1 MRPNKL
7 WAVVGW
13 TATLALTSG
22 CQSLTS
28 SGAST
33 KKSDSSWWP
42 WSSKQVYQEPSSM
55 SVIWADDVL
64 MAPGQPAT
72 RGFGG
77 RVYFYN
83 ERSQA
88 IPVDGEL
95 TVYGYDDTESGER
108 SKHEQPDKRFRFSPE
123 QFTTHFTQG
132 ELGASYSVWLPW
144 DEAGGPRRRI
154 TLIPVFK
161 TTSGRLVRG
170 EPSTVTLTGKAPELT
185 INHAQHADIR
195 AAAFTGLPTTGRD
208 SSPFGDQIRRF
219 GSEHPPA
226 AMTSTTISLPSST
239 QQQLKRS
246 TTVSDVGGQAAGM
259 AAGLQTQAGAGSEGG
274 VQGGLHIDLNRTG
287 VPPGHSFEGKTTGFQ
302 RRGGATSATS
312 TIAPAATNQTW
323 NGASGG
329 R

>member
-1 MRPNKL
+1 MRQNISTVL
-7 WAVVGW
+7 VGW
-13 TATLALTSG
+13 TVTLCLASG
-22 CQSLTS
+22 CQSFTS
-28 SGAST
+28 PGAGT
-33 KKSDSSWWP
+33 PKTANSWWP
-42 WSSKQVYQEPSSM
+42 WSGKPVYQEPSSM

-95 TVYGYDDTESGER
+95 TVYGYDDTEAGER

-170 EPSTVTLTGKAPELT
+170 EPSTVTLNGKAPELS
-185 INHAQHADIR
+185 INHSQHADIR
-195 AAAFTGLPTTGRD
+195 AAAFTGLPTTGQE
-208 SSPFGDQIRRF
+208 SSPFG
-219 GSEHPPA
+219 EHMRGVNSGQPRPG
-226 AMTSTTISLPSST
+226 MTSTTISLPSST

-246 TTVSDVGGQAAGM
+246 SVGTELHGSANGIERSPQP
-259 AAGLQTQAGAGSEGG
+259 QAGVSSETGF
-274 VQGGLHIDLNRTG
+274 QGGLDIDLNRAG
-287 VPPGHSFEGKTTGFQ
+287 VPPGHSGEGKTTGLQ
-302 RRGGATSATS
+302 RRTGAKSATS
-312 TIAPAATNQTW
+312 TIAPGGANQTW
-323 NGASGG
+323 GSAPGS

>member
-1 MRPNKL
+1 MRHTFSL
-7 WAVVGW
+7 AMIGW
-13 TATLALTSG
+13 TATLILSSG

-28 SGAST
+28 TGAAT

-170 EPSTVTLTGKAPELT
+170 EASTVTLSGKAPELT

-195 AAAFTGLPTTGRD
+195 AAAFTGLPTTARD
-208 SSPFGDQIRRF
+208 SSPFGEQIRSF
-219 GSEHPPA
+219 SSENRRPG
-226 AMTSTTISLPSST
+226 MTSTTISLPSST

-246 TTVSDVGGQAAGM
+246 PSGSELQASAAGSG
-259 AAGLQTQAGAGSEGG
+259 AGLPPQINAVSESA
-274 VQGGLHIDLNRTG
+274 VHGGLNIELNRTG
-287 VPPGHSFEGKTTGFQ
+287 IPPGHGSEGKTTGLQ
-302 RRGGATSATS
+302 RRGGGTSATS
-312 TIAPAATNQTW
+312 TIAPANTNQAW
-323 NGASGG
+323 GVPAGG